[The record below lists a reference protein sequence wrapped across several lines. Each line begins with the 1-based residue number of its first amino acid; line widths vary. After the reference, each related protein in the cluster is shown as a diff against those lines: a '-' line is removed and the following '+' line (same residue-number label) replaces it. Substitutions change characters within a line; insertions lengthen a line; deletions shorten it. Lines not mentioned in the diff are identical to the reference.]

1 MEGKFVS
8 FLYLLNRERERERER
23 ERDWLIISGFEN
35 WQEEMVES
43 NSTSSIFYFQKNY

>member
-8 FLYLLNRERERERER
+8 FLYLLNRERERER